1 MVSPF
6 WRVWFYGWCVSMLGF
21 AVVMA
26 VGALDGFDA
35 PFRILMALLNFGEPV
50 PITPVLRFVSG
61 ILGGVLLG
69 WIVALSLTLR
79 VAMAMGHA
87 GRPLWL
93 ACTLG
98 LIAWYALDS
107 TLSVATGF
115 GLNVVPNTLALGMFL
130 IGIAGSK
137 VLTREA

>member
-50 PITPVLRFVSG
+50 PITPLFTNLFIMSEGHQQKERFAPKQPVE
-61 ILGGVLLG
+61 
-69 WIVALSLTLR
+69 
-79 VAMAMGHA
+79 
-87 GRPLWL
+87 L
-93 ACTLG
+93 AAPKDDV
-98 LIAWYALDS
+98 I
-107 TLSVATGF
+107 
-115 GLNVVPNTLALGMFL
+115 
-130 IGIAGSK
+130 
-137 VLTREA
+137 TREYLSKCDGTLYCIQDAVNIILLTME